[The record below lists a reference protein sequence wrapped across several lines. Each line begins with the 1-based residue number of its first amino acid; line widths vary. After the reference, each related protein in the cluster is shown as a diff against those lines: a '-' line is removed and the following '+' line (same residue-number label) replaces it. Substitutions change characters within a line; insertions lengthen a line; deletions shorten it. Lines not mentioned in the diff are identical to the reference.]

1 LIRKLTRRIKSSD
14 NYCGVTT
21 HVVRLPVESLKVER
35 KVFRLKT
42 EMRQAIHIHKSP
54 VFISIILGGL
64 LLCLFNPQDSF
75 GDKQYSKERFLGD
88 DDTPWQITAKRLSY
102 KEKEGLYVAE
112 GDVVISKGEQL
123 LYAQKVTY
131 NTNTGIAT
139 VSEDVRFE
147 SGKDILTGSSGIFNL
162 KNRTGT
168 INNGS
173 LFLSENNYHVSG
185 EVMEKLSK
193 DTYLVKKCRLTTC
206 DGVKPAWSITGSEVK
221 VTIEGYGTVKHAAF
235 WVRGFP
241 MFYIPYIIFPAKTKR
256 QTGLLPPRVG
266 YSSRNG
272 VDTELPLFLVISD
285 QVDATLYQ
293 RYMSERGYMQGVEF
307 RYLADEKSKGIFLFD
322 ILSDN
327 IKEKDM
333 NDSDELEISPFT
345 RTNQTRY
352 WLRGMADQ
360 NLPLGFSARLDTDYV
375 SDQDYFREFE
385 GSFFGYQAR
394 PDLTQELGRSLED
407 RYSPTRRSALRVSKF
422 GEGYSLQ
429 ALGSYHQR
437 PEDLVEDRTPQ
448 PAGGFDYMLLPD
460 RFTDFP
466 MFFSLETDY
475 DYVWRDVG
483 DNGHRA
489 SISPEL
495 RFPWWLGRY
504 VEFEPSIRYTHTSQW
519 IDDDIQVNEDYQD
532 KGAYEAQGRLS
543 TSIERVFNINGEKI
557 KKVKHKVSPVLGYR
571 YRNHLDEAQ
580 YRPWFEAID
589 DEDDINLAFF
599 SLENYL
605 DARLENKKGDV
616 TYRQWATLTFTQ
628 GYDLH
633 EARRNDIPGND
644 REPFVPLNG
653 LLTVSPIKNIDLFCE
668 AEWDHYDN
676 EISFADVALT
686 LSVERSGNKHD
697 SLSIDYQYDKTGRK
711 SLNLVANLNL
721 ISGFYVGGSL
731 ERDMEIDYNISNSY
745 WVGYDS
751 QCWGVRLIAA
761 RSVDETSVM
770 VLFRLIN
777 IADIKTW

>member
-1 LIRKLTRRIKSSD
+1 LIRKLTHRMKSSNND
-14 NYCGVTT
+14 HNMKTYVFSPKIFRMRSATYI
-21 HVVRLPVESLKVER
+21 RKSL
-35 KVFRLKT
+35 VF
-42 EMRQAIHIHKSP
+42 
-54 VFISIILGGL
+54 FSIICAGL
-64 LLCLFNPQDSF
+64 VLCLFTSQDSL
-75 GDKQYSKERFLGD
+75 GKDRYSKERFLGD
-88 DDTPWQITAKRLSY
+88 DAIPWEITAKRLSY
-102 KEKEGLYVAE
+102 KEKEELYVAE
-112 GDVVISKGEQL
+112 EDVVISKGDQF

-131 NTNTGIAT
+131 NTKTGIAT
-139 VSEDVRFE
+139 VFGDVRFE
-147 SGKDILTGSSGIFNL
+147 SGKDVLTGSSGVFNL
-162 KNRTGT
+162 KNHTGT

-193 DTYLVKKCRLTTC
+193 DTYMVKKCRLTTC

-241 MFYIPYIIFPAKTKR
+241 MFYVPYIIFPAKTKR
-256 QTGLLPPRVG
+256 QSGLLPPRVG

-322 ILSDN
+322 ILSDK
-327 IKEKDM
+327 IEEKNMEDP
-333 NDSDELEISPFT
+333 DELEISPFT
-345 RTNQTRY
+345 RSNQTRY
-352 WLRGMADQ
+352 WLRGGADQ
-360 NLPLGFSARLDTDYV
+360 NLPFGFSARLDTDYV
-375 SDQDYFREFE
+375 SDQDYFREFG
-385 GSFFGYQAR
+385 GSLLGYQAR
-394 PDLTQELGRSLED
+394 PDLTEALGRSLED
-407 RYSPTRRSALRVSKF
+407 RYSPTRRSALRISKF

-429 ALGSYHQR
+429 GMGSYHQR

-448 PAGGFDYMLLPD
+448 PAGGFDYILLPD

-466 MFFSLETDY
+466 MSLSLETDY

-483 DNGHRA
+483 NKGHRA

-519 IDDDIQVNEDYQD
+519 IDDDILVDRDYQD
-532 KGAYEAQGRLS
+532 KGAYDAQGRLS
-543 TSIERVFNINGEKI
+543 TSIERVFHLNGEKI
-557 KKVKHKVSPVLGYR
+557 KRVKHKVSPVLGYR
-571 YRNHLDEAQ
+571 YRNHLDKTQ
-580 YRPWFEAID
+580 YRPWFEPID
-589 DEDDINLAFF
+589 DEDDINMVFF

-616 TYRQWATLTFTQ
+616 TYRQWVTLTLTQ

-633 EARRNDIPGND
+633 EARRNDIPGSD
-644 REPFVPLNG
+644 REPFVPLNA
-653 LLTVSPIKNIDLFCE
+653 LLTVSPIKYIDLFCE
-668 AEWDHYDN
+668 AEWDHYDS
-676 EISFADVALT
+676 EISFADVALS
-686 LSVERSGNKHD
+686 LSVERSGNKQD

-711 SLNLVANLNL
+711 NLNLVANLNL
-721 ISGFYVGGSL
+721 ISGFYLGASL
-731 ERDMEIDYNISNSY
+731 ERDIDLDHNISNGY

-751 QCWGVRLIAA
+751 QCWGVRLIAE
-761 RSVDETSVM
+761 RGVNETSFM

-777 IADIKTW
+777 FADISTW